1 MSAPRDQ
8 QVGLTETETSGTRE
22 TARLHNLGLK
32 AALCVAFVS
41 VVSVVIL
48 FAVFSTPSST
58 IISPPHGHAPTVV
71 MVTTLTPY
79 GYELEIQAP
88 SRREALSAYK
98 VAVLK
103 DGTPW
108 AGFPKI
114 VVDGAMGTGPAGEY
128 MDFTDL
134 TSDGILTRGDF
145 FTLENLESGS
155 TYEVILIWAANDNKI
170 TSETINVP

>member
-58 IISPPHGHAPTVV
+58 ITPPPGHAPTVV

-128 MDFTDL
+128 LNFTDL
-134 TSDGILTRGDF
+134 TADGKLTGGDF